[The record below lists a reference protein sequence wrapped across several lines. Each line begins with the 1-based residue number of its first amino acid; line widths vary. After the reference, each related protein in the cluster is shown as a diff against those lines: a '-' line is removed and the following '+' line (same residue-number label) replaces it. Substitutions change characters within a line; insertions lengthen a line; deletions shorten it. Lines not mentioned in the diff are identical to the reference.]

1 MFSELMQC
9 SRTEVAQQNEW
20 TDTIS
25 QYKQAARE
33 WEDRRDA
40 REDRR
45 DAREDRRDARDERW
59 RMEDQRVTEAMLG
72 LLREQTDTPRRLV
85 DVLQEGKQ
93 EDRAPLQHIYNRPP
107 PPPSP
112 IAPSP
117 RVPKTR
123 GGRLRANNQSTPA
136 DCSSCRRLSFPK
148 F

>member
-20 TDTIS
+20 RDTVS
-25 QYKQAARE
+25 QYKRVASE
-33 WEDRRDA
+33 

-45 DAREDRRDARDERW
+45 DACEDRRDARDERW
-59 RMEDQRVTEAMLG
+59 RMEDQRVTEVMLG
-72 LLREQTDTPRRLV
+72 LLREQTDTLRRLV
-85 DVLQEGKQ
+85 DVLEERKQ
-93 EDRAPLQHIYNRPP
+93 DDRAPLQHIYNRPP

-117 RVPKTR
+117 RGPKMR
-123 GGRLRANNQSTPA
+123 GGRLRANSQSTLA
-136 DCSSCRRLSFPK
+136 DCSSSRRLSFPK

>member
-20 TDTIS
+20 RDTIS
-25 QYKQAARE
+25 QYKRAASK
-33 WEDRRDA
+33 
-40 REDRR
+40 
-45 DAREDRRDARDERW
+45 REDRRDARDERW
-59 RMEDQRVTEAMLG
+59 QLEDQRVTEAMLG
-72 LLREQTDTPRRLV
+72 LLREQTDTLRRLV
-85 DVLQEGKQ
+85 DVLQERKQ
-93 EDRAPLQHIYNRPP
+93 DDRAPLQHIYNGLH

-117 RVPKTR
+117 RIPKTR

-136 DCSSCRRLSFPK
+136 DCSNSRRLSFPK